1 MIKKLD
7 KIKKIGLET
16 EKFLKKGDFDSFANI
31 MNQHWFEK
39 KQRSSLMTNDKIDFL
54 YNEGLKNG
62 AKGGKL
68 VGAGGGGFLMFYA
81 NDKEKLR
88 NFFNK
93 HNIEEIEFKF
103 DYEGSKIIM
112 Q

>member
-7 KIKKIGLET
+7 KIKKIGFET
-16 EKFLKKGDFDSFANI
+16 KKFLEKGDFDSFANI
-31 MNQHWFEK
+31 MNQHWIEK
-39 KQRSSLMTNDKIDFL
+39 KQRSTLMSNDKIDYL

-62 AKGGKL
+62 AIGGKL
-68 VGAGGGGFLMFYA
+68 VGAGGGFLMFYA
-81 NDKEKLR
+81 KDTEKLK
-88 NFFNK
+88 NFFSK
-93 HNIEEIEFKF
+93 KNIEEVEFKF

>member
-1 MIKKLD
+1 
-7 KIKKIGLET
+7 
-16 EKFLKKGDFDSFANI
+16 
-31 MNQHWFEK
+31 
-39 KQRSSLMTNDKIDFL
+39 MTNNKIDFL

-62 AKGGKL
+62 ATGGKL

-112 Q
+112 E

>member
-1 MIKKLD
+1 
-7 KIKKIGLET
+7 
-16 EKFLKKGDFDSFANI
+16 
-31 MNQHWFEK
+31 MNQHWIEK
-39 KQRSSLMTNDKIDFL
+39 KQRSTLMSNDKIDYL

-62 AKGGKL
+62 AIGGKL

-81 NDKEKLR
+81 KDTDKLK
-88 NFFNK
+88 NFFSK
-93 HNIEEIEFKF
+93 KNIEEVEFKF